1 MLDSKS
7 ESVFLP
13 LVARNVQSQDAALDA
28 SKAEGADF
36 LIYRVSGDRQFEE
49 LERSIFQNV
58 RVPTFVMIDS
68 LASEKSFN
76 KISHILKSGASG
88 FVISLQ
94 ELKVFGI
101 DDLSKLFTTS
111 YVPNRW
117 NDGEVQDVDEPKVLD
132 VNNGV
137 PGKPV
142 VAGFTKL
149 KERERQL
156 IETERSFLLEVIDAI
171 KQAAPLVII

>member
-1 MLDSKS
+1 MMVDSKS

-49 LERSIFQNV
+49 LESSVFQNV

-68 LASEKSFN
+68 LANEKSFN

-94 ELKVFGI
+94 ELNLFRI
-101 DDLSKLFTTS
+101 DDLSKLFTTL
-111 YVPNRW
+111 YVPNKW
-117 NDGEVQDVDEPKVLD
+117 NDGEVHDVDEPKD
-132 VNNGV
+132 VNNGL
-137 PGKPV
+137 PGNPV

-156 IETERSFLLEVIDAI
+156 IETERSFLLKVIDAI